1 MKFVRSSESLGWCL
15 LSILGN
21 AQPFSS
27 FAASDSGSLF
37 SPGMIPTG
45 NPLPGSENGG
55 CKVSVG

>member
-37 SPGMIPTG
+37 SPGNLIRFVRR
-45 NPLPGSENGG
+45 LPHDHAF
-55 CKVSVG
+55 